1 MHGRALPKNLHRIHP
16 VFPIR
21 NNLRSRKPSPKIPS
35 SFTANTAT
43 MEQLLRDTV
52 GMGALLWLAGYLASM
67 AVYFSPLNYAVFGRV
82 VLALYIP
89 VAAWAAWRYFTGRG
103 LSLLY
108 YAGTG
113 VAWSL
118 TAIILDYPF
127 IVLRFGAY
135 QYYTPDV
142 YLYYGVMFLIPVGVG
157 MYLDRQDAEIRRNDA
172 DEYQR

>member
-1 MHGRALPKNLHRIHP
+1 
-16 VFPIR
+16 
-21 NNLRSRKPSPKIPS
+21 
-35 SFTANTAT
+35 
-43 MEQLLRDTV
+43 MEQLLRDTG

-67 AVYFSPLNYAVFGRV
+67 AVYFSPRNYAVFGRV

-89 VAAWAAWRYFTGRG
+89 VAALAAWRYFTVRG

-108 YAGTG
+108 YAGVG

-118 TAIILDYPF
+118 TAITLDYPF

-142 YLYYGVMFLIPVGVG
+142 FLYYALMFFIPVGVG
-157 MYLDRQDAEIRRNDA
+157 LYLERAGTA
-172 DEYQR
+172 AGSV

>member
-1 MHGRALPKNLHRIHP
+1 
-16 VFPIR
+16 
-21 NNLRSRKPSPKIPS
+21 
-35 SFTANTAT
+35 

-52 GMGALLWLAGYLASM
+52 GMGAMLWLAGYLASM
-67 AVYFSPLNYAVFGRV
+67 AVYFSPLNYMVFGRV

-89 VAAWAAWRYFTGRG
+89 VTTWITWRYFTGRN

-108 YAGTG
+108 FTATG
-113 VAWSL
+113 LAWSL

-142 YLYYGVMFLIPVGVG
+142 YLYYLVMFLIPAGVG
-157 MYLDRQDAEIRRNDA
+157 IYLVGQDAGR
-172 DEYQR
+172 QKQPV